1 MADSAQAG
9 DYAGGEPVA
18 CHECDALQRLPR
30 LWRGQTARCRICHA
44 KLLRVPRGGLDRPI
58 AFFSAALILLLVA
71 NSLPF
76 MTLDIQGR
84 RAVTTIFG
92 ASQALY
98 EAGMGGLAL
107 AVFLTSIVV
116 PALLILSSLYV
127 LIDIRFALSLPG
139 VRLALSWISHL
150 QPWGMLDVF
159 LLGVLVAFVKL
170 GDMARMHVGVALIA
184 YAGLIVMSAA
194 ASASF
199 EPGYLWRRLA
209 RQRRAARAR

>member
-1 MADSAQAG
+1 MSESERAG
-9 DYAGGEPVA
+9 EKTGGEPVA
-18 CHECDALQRLPR
+18 CHECDALQCLP
-30 LWRGQTARCRICHA
+30 LLGRGQIARCHVCHA

-58 AFFSAALILLLVA
+58 ALFSAALILLLVA

-84 RAVTTIFG
+84 RAITTIFG

-107 AVFLTSIVV
+107 AVFLTSIAV

-127 LIDIRFALSLPG
+127 LLDIRFALSLPG
-139 VRLALSWISHL
+139 VRVALSWISHL

-159 LLGVLVAFVKL
+159 MLGVLVAFVKL
-170 GDMARMHVGVALIA
+170 GDTARMHVGVALIA
-184 YAGLIVMSAA
+184 YAGLIVLSAA
-194 ASASF
+194 ASAAF
-199 EPGYLWRRLA
+199 EPGYLWRRLR
-209 RQRRAARAR
+209 RQRARRAR